1 MNMQLKN
8 LTGELI
14 VRKESLM
21 KMELGWAELGLRIR
35 LIECESAFDRDSGN
49 WFCLSV
55 MTGRE
60 EAVEKALDH
69 FGIKALVPM
78 RQSAPIRRRHKIID
92 GPMVPVMRGYV
103 LVNMRSQHPSFLGI
117 KGLKHVIDVVGGS
130 FKPMIV
136 SQQSVNDFKAKAEGG
151 NYDHKIDRAPC
162 FKAGQMVTVMDGPF
176 EKLTGTV
183 VRNVKNDQRVIVD
196 VHMFGQVVQ
205 VDLVVDQVK
214 LLCL

>member
-8 LTGELI
+8 LTGMI
-14 VRKESLM
+14 FVRKESLM

-35 LIECESAFDRDSGN
+35 LIQCESSVDRDSGN

-60 EAVEKALDH
+60 EAVEKALNL

-78 RQSAPIRRRHKIID
+78 RK
-92 GPMVPVMRGYV
+92 GPDYKSRGRTIEGQMMPVMKGYV
-103 LVNMRSQHPSFLGI
+103 LVKLNSQHPSFLGI

-130 FKPMIV
+130 HKPMII
-136 SQQSVNDFKAKAEGG
+136 SQQSVNDFKAKAERGEH
-151 NYDHKIDRAPC
+151 DHKAGRAEC

-196 VHMFGQVVQ
+196 VELFGRKVQ